1 MGKNC
6 QEHKILLQK
15 AIQNEIQPV
24 RGNGRDNEDHPV
36 TGNGRENVFVNPFRS
51 PRKEERTK
59 IIRLVGAVTETK
71 FRWFLK
77 IAMGQFREIMESREI
92 NTNV

>member
-1 MGKNC
+1 MK
-6 QEHKILLQK
+6 
-15 AIQNEIQPV
+15 
-24 RGNGRDNEDHPV
+24 
-36 TGNGRENVFVNPFRS
+36 FS
-51 PRKEERTK
+51 
-59 IIRLVGAVTETK
+59 RLAGAVTETK

>member
-6 QEHKILLQK
+6 QEHKILMQK
-15 AIQNEIQPV
+15 AIQNEIHSV
-24 RGNGRDNEDHPV
+24 RGNGRDNEDQPV
-36 TGNGRENVFVNPFRS
+36 TGNGRENEDHPVRGNRRENEDHPVSGSSNRD
-51 PRKEERTK
+51 K
-59 IIRLVGAVTETK
+59 IPIGSE
-71 FRWFLK
+71 